1 MPPNAKPRATPRAAP
16 RATAQLQRKIEAQ
29 KTIIKELRCTVADRD
44 RSLITAA
51 RGLDMV
57 SKKLKDSTSAGRNKA
72 HAAQEAINAH
82 TRAME
87 ALGRG
92 NFKEHETE
100 LRYEKWFQQAADG
113 IGNTIKKTM
122 EKSKKRKKAGEKP
135 IKADYIPKW
144 QRPCS

>member
-44 RSLITAA
+44 RSLNTAA
-51 RGLDMV
+51 RGLDRV

-100 LRYEKWFQQAADG
+100 LRYE
-113 IGNTIKKTM
+113 IV
-122 EKSKKRKKAGEKP
+122 SAGSRWHRQYDQEDHGEEQE
-135 IKADYIPKW
+135 A
-144 QRPCS
+144 QEGRGETH